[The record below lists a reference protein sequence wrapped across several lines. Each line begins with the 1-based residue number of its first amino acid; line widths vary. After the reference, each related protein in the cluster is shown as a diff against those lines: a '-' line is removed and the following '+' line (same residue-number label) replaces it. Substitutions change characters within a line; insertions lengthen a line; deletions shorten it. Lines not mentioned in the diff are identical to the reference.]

1 MSKFVLTLFKKFDS
15 MTSRGEG
22 FDQGVGENPA
32 APFFIALFLG
42 RTHSDEEEKQ
52 GEMTFFRTHS
62 TPFLWMKEVSQQDG
76 KLRHVRAQY
85 AEISQIVNRK
95 S

>member
-1 MSKFVLTLFKKFDS
+1 

-52 GEMTFFRTHS
+52 GEMAFFRILS
-62 TPFLWMKEVSQQDG
+62 TPFLWMKKVSHQGG
-76 KLRHVRAQY
+76 KLRLVRAQY
-85 AEISQIVNRK
+85 AGIPQIANRK